1 MAVASE
7 WSRPAGA
14 VNEMTRGA
22 ARAPENATTAPIA
35 RTPISPA
42 HARSRIG
49 RVSPAPCQRA
59 TDICVAEPH
68 GITSAEQ
75 KIQNG
80 STRAAIPSASVEE

>member
-1 MAVASE
+1 M
-7 WSRPAGA
+7 
-14 VNEMTRGA
+14 
-22 ARAPENATTAPIA
+22 
-35 RTPISPA
+35 
-42 HARSRIG
+42 
-49 RVSPAPCQRA
+49 SPAPCQRA